1 MQAPSP
7 FPASVLRPP
16 SPSARCT
23 CKHWVYCDCTCHGR
37 YCDPSESTCDIAF
50 LPDDG
55 GLAYWG
61 CASCTPGVGALHF
74 LGCEVIG
81 WSVPLGG
88 APETPQ

>member
-23 CKHWVYCDCTCHGR
+23 CTHWVYCDCTCHGR
-37 YCDPSESTCDIAF
+37 YCDPSENMCDIAF

-55 GLAYWG
+55 GLANWG
-61 CASCTPGVGALHF
+61 CASCTPGVGALHN
-74 LGCEVIG
+74 LGCEVMG